1 MKEHTKRSEPNT
13 AVNVFRYR
21 VCIKVSIT
29 VAEFNAACTV
39 DEAVC
44 NK

>member
-13 AVNVFRYR
+13 AVNVFRY
-21 VCIKVSIT
+21 SLLL
-29 VAEFNAACTV
+29 NAAYTV

-44 NK
+44 NKSS